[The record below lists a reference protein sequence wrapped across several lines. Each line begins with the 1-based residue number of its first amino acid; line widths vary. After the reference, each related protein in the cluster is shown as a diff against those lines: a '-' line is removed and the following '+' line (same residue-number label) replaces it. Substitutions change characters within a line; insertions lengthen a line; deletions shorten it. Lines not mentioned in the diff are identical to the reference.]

1 MLPQPSAE
9 NYLRQQAIQREALI
23 AAKRIWGSRP
33 PKDFDAWFAANV
45 DRLVAVIVL
54 GQRAAVDDAESY
66 VADTLDDLGV
76 SIQPTDEVAPDGLTG
91 IASDGRPLDS
101 LMYGSIITA
110 KSKIGDAVDRG
121 LPVSGDVVSAAWEA
135 GLRSVQLRVQTQIAD
150 ANRVATGLAITSRP
164 GIGYVRMLNPPS
176 CSRCAV
182 LAGRFYRY
190 NAGFDRHP
198 GCDCRHIAAP
208 EDRSGDLRTDPMDY
222 FVSLAPP
229 MQDKIFTIAGARAI
243 REGADIAQVV
253 NARRGAHGLDTAAG
267 LMGNAQNHHTKRR
280 DVYGRHLITTTEGV
294 TKRGVAGKII
304 RARGRTPKTTPRL
317 MPEDIYRIGEDRD
330 DTLRLLRLNGYL
342 IDRSGPLTGAGSRT
356 GLVPDLAG
364 VEKPKPRPT
373 ATATTVDLDAVT
385 AAAEAEAARQRARE
399 RAAPQFAFAV
409 SAGVPS
415 ESAAAARRTIARI
428 PFETRQ
434 ELARQN
440 IKLFL
445 TRRVSLIDNQQIRD
459 RYAGS
464 FTADGRSLDE
474 TSFFNPSYGDV
485 IISTDARGG
494 SLDVVAHEL
503 GHALDYRA
511 LRRLPPEVTW
521 QEQGAASLS
530 DSARVAAQRPATALI
545 YRIQDDPYVKWA
557 HERVAGGSGPEYYR
571 AGSQGKPSSG
581 RAEWIAEG
589 YAAVLSDN
597 RPWLVYISGGD
608 EQAADILAWSFRRFG
623 VVT

>member
-54 GQRAAVDDAESY
+54 GQRAAVDDAEQY

-76 SIQPTDEVAPDGLTG
+76 STSPTDEVAPDGLTG

-110 KSKIGDAVDRG
+110 KGKIGDAVDRG
-121 LPVSGDVVSAAWEA
+121 LPVTGDVVSTAWEA
-135 GLRSVQLRVQTQIAD
+135 GLRSLQLRVQTQIAD
-150 ANRVATGLAITSRP
+150 ANRVGTGLAITSRP

-182 LAGRFYRY
+182 LAGRFFRY

-208 EDRSGDLRTDPMDY
+208 EDRADDLRTDPMDY
-222 FVSLAPP
+222 FVSLDPA
-229 MQDKIFTIAGARAI
+229 MQNKIFTIAGARAI

-253 NARRGAHGLDTAAG
+253 NARRGANGLDTAAG
-267 LMGNAQNHHTKRR
+267 LMGNARYHHTKRR
-280 DVYGRHLITTTEGV
+280 DVYGQQLITTTEGV
-294 TKRGVAGKII
+294 TKRGVAGKVI
-304 RARGRTPKTTPRL
+304 RARGRNPKTTPRL
-317 MPEDIYRIGEDRD
+317 MPEDIYLLGEDRD

-342 IDRSGPLTGAGSRT
+342 LERSGPRSGAGSRT
-356 GLVPDLAG
+356 SLVPNLGSAA
-364 VEKPKPRPT
+364 KPKPKPQP
-373 ATATTVDLDAVT
+373 ATVDLDAVT
-385 AAAEAEAARQRARE
+385 AAAQAEAAARARR
-399 RAAPQFAFAV
+399 RAAPQFAFSV
-409 SAGVPS
+409 SAGVPAA
-415 ESAAAARRTIARI
+415 SALAARRTIARI
-428 PFETRQ
+428 PFEARRELDRQ
-434 ELARQN
+434 GIR
-440 IKLFL
+440 LFL
-445 TRRVSLIDNQQIRD
+445 ARRVSLIDDQQVRD
-459 RYAGS
+459 RYAGK
-464 FTADGRSLDE
+464 FTGDGRPLEE
-474 TSFFNPSYGDV
+474 TSFFNPSFGDV
-485 IISTDARGG
+485 IIGTDSRGG

-521 QEQGAASLS
+521 QEQGSASLS
-530 DSARVAAQRPATALI
+530 EAAREAAQRPATAAI
-545 YRIQDDPYVKWA
+545 YRIQDDPYIKWA
-557 HERVAGGSGPEYYR
+557 HERVAAGNGPEYYR
-571 AGSQGKPSSG
+571 AGSQGNRGSG

-589 YAAVLSDN
+589 YAAVLSGN

-623 VVT
+623 VVA